1 MVIDIISYTDAQ
13 YAALTAGQLQQV
25 ISAQKKKN
33 ALAREYPKKLAAK
46 KAELIENG
54 LLHSDLWKKVIAD
67 MREEYETE
75 LKELRE
81 GLLTYLRFAVKPS
94 ENESL
99 SSGYDL
105 DYSLSI
111 EERYAQVKTYFET
124 EYEDVNLRFLAFK
137 NDQNAEK
144 YLGELYATLYDYF
157 YAQANA

>member
-33 ALAREYPKKLAAK
+33 ALMREYPKKVAAK

-54 LLHSDLWKKVIAD
+54 AVHSDLWKEVFAD

-75 LKELRE
+75 LNELRE
-81 GLLTYLRFAVKPS
+81 GLLTYLRYAVKPS
-94 ENESL
+94 EGDATT
-99 SSGYDL
+99 SGYDL

-111 EERYAQVKTYFET
+111 EERYAQVKKYFEE
-124 EYEDVNLRFLAFK
+124 EYEDANLRFIAFK

-144 YLGELYATLYDYF
+144 YLGELYGTLYDYF
-157 YAQANA
+157 YAQANS